1 MLARYGARGSLSW
14 GKQLEA
20 SQSSVLCDSA
30 LDDVEVL
37 IGVERLFCQCLL
49 EQMGEQFLK
58 RPTTHLLVRPNISIP
73 IDNYKLKN

>member
-1 MLARYGARGSLSW
+1 MLARYGAGAAEL

-37 IGVERLFCQCLL
+37 IGGREALFA
-49 EQMGEQFLK
+49 
-58 RPTTHLLVRPNISIP
+58 RAS
-73 IDNYKLKN
+73 